1 MPAREGESRM
11 RIRGSDVVRRLSAG
25 ACLALIA
32 ATSFVASAAKAETR
46 TLHIYNIHTKETAHI
61 VFKRDGRFDD
71 AGLKQINT
79 FMRDWRRNQETKMD
93 PELIDTIWAI
103 QQEIGGTGPVH
114 LISGYRSPATNE
126 SLRKTR
132 GGQAKKSQH
141 ILGKAADITFP
152 GIPIKQLR
160 NSALIREVG
169 GVGYYP
175 TSGIPFVHVDT
186 GRVRSWPRVPRLELA
201 ALFPNGRSQHLPADG
216 KPITA
221 RDYQLAM
228 AKGLVKD
235 RPGRTMVAEAPP
247 LPSRSPAPTVAMPN
261 VAVPDA
267 TMPQPILASFTPN
280 APAAAPQLPAAGA
293 KPGPKP
299 FAFASAGGAPS
310 FGKPNLKAASFPLY
324 EDATAIGAAEFEED
338 HSDELSYIPF
348 EIADLMT
355 DTSVSY
361 SRDELT
367 HPEQKSVAYLFED
380 MARPTALTLRPTSG
394 YTGLASA
401 QTFSGEAV
409 RNLYADAGQPRRTQ
423 VASRR

>member
-1 MPAREGESRM
+1 MK
-11 RIRGSDVVRRLSAG
+11 IRGSVARRIGAC

-32 ATSFVASAAKAETR
+32 ATSFVGSAAKAETR
-46 TLHIYNIHTKETAHI
+46 TLHIYNIHTKETASI
-61 VFKRDGRFDD
+61 VFKRDGKFDE

-103 QQEIGGTGPVH
+103 QQEIGATGPVH
-114 LISGYRSPATNE
+114 LISGYRSPATNA

-141 ILGKAADITFP
+141 LLGKAADISFP
-152 GIPIKQLR
+152 GIPVKQLR
-160 NSALIREVG
+160 NSALVREVG

-201 ALFPNGRSQHLPADG
+201 ALFPSGRSQHRPADG
-216 KPITA
+216 KPITP
-221 RDYQLAM
+221 RDYQLAL

-247 LPSRSPAPTVAMPN
+247 MPARSPAPTVAMPN
-261 VAVPDA
+261 AAAADA
-267 TMPQPILASFTPN
+267 TVPQPILASFTPN
-280 APAAAPQLPAAGA
+280 APAAAPLLPGAGV
-293 KPGPKP
+293 KTGPKP

-310 FGKPNLKAASFPLY
+310 LAKPNLEAASFPLY
-324 EDATAIGAAEFEED
+324 EDATAVGAPEADED
-338 HSDELSYIPF
+338 HSDELSYVPF
-348 EIADLMT
+348 EIADLMS

-361 SRDELT
+361 SREAAELT

-380 MARPTALTLRPTSG
+380 MAHPTALTLRPTSG

-409 RNLYADAGQPRRTQ
+409 RNLYAEAAEPRRTQ

>member
-1 MPAREGESRM
+1 MQ
-11 RIRGSDVVRRLSAG
+11 IRGSVARRIGAG

-32 ATSFVASAAKAETR
+32 AASVIGSAAKAETR
-46 TLHIYNIHTKETAHI
+46 TLHIYNIHTKETARI

-103 QQEIGGTGPVH
+103 QQEIGGNGPVH

-201 ALFPNGRSQHLPADG
+201 ALFPHGRSQHLPTDG
-216 KPITA
+216 KPITP
-221 RDYQLAM
+221 RDYQLAL

-261 VAVPDA
+261 VAAPDA
-267 TMPQPILASFTPN
+267 TVPQPILASFTPN
-280 APAAAPQLPAAGA
+280 APAATPQLPATGA
-293 KPGPKP
+293 KSGPKP

-310 FGKPNLKAASFPLY
+310 FVKPELKAESFPLY
-324 EDATAIGAAEFEED
+324 EDAGDTGAPEVEED

-348 EIADLMT
+348 EIADLMS

-361 SRDELT
+361 SREAAELT

-380 MARPTALTLRPTSG
+380 MDRPTALTLRPTSG

-409 RNLYADAGQPRRTQ
+409 RNLYANAAKPRRTQ

>member
-1 MPAREGESRM
+1 M
-11 RIRGSDVVRRLSAG
+11 
-25 ACLALIA
+25 
-32 ATSFVASAAKAETR
+32 AETR
-46 TLHIYNIHTKETAHI
+46 TLHIYNIHTKETARI
-61 VFKRDGRFDD
+61 VFKRDGKFDES
-71 AGLKQINT
+71 GLKQINT
-79 FMRDWRRNQETKMD
+79 FMRDWRRNQEIKMD

-103 QQEIGGTGPVH
+103 QQEVGTTGPVH

-141 ILGKAADITFP
+141 VLGKAADISFP

-201 ALFPNGRSQHLPADG
+201 ALFPNGRSQHLPTDG
-216 KPITA
+216 KPITP

-261 VAVPDA
+261 VAPPNA
-267 TMPQPILASFTPN
+267 TVPQPILASFTPN
-280 APAAAPQLPAAGA
+280 APAVAPQLPAASA
-293 KPGPKP
+293 KPGAKP
-299 FAFASAGGAPS
+299 FAFASAGGVPS
-310 FGKPNLKAASFPLY
+310 LAKPELKAESFPLY
-324 EDATAIGAAEFEED
+324 EDAAAGGAPEVEED
-338 HSDELSYIPF
+338 HSDELSYTPF
-348 EIADLMT
+348 EIADLMS

-361 SRDELT
+361 SQEAAELT
-367 HPEQKSVAYLFED
+367 HPEQKSLAYLFED
-380 MARPTALTLRPTSG
+380 MARPTALTLRPASG
-394 YTGLASA
+394 YSGLASA

-409 RNLYADAGQPRRTQ
+409 RALYAETAEPRRTQ